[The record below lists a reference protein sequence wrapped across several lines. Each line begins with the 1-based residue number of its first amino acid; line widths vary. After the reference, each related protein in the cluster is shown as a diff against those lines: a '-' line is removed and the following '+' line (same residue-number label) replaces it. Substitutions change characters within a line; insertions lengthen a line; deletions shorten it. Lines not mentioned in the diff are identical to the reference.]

1 MMEAVFGLV
10 GVLIGSGITWSQA
23 YWFQRQEKQKA
34 AQYLAIR
41 VICVL
46 DKFLVDC
53 IEVVKDKG
61 LYTLDG
67 GKIEKVP
74 LPELAFPKDIDW
86 KSIDAELMYKL
97 LSFPTDIESFH
108 GQIQMAWDIDLKDRT
123 IGMEERA
130 FHYAQW
136 GIHAHKLLD
145 ELCNKYGIK
154 KKTYNDPNYN
164 PVADLTKE
172 RDRLHHRRS
181 ARFRQSA
188 ELLRRA
194 GVA

>member
-1 MMEAVFGLV
+1 MTEALFGLI
-10 GVLIGSGITWSQA
+10 GVLIGSGLTWGQT
-23 YWFQRQEKQKA
+23 YWFQRQEKKKA

-41 VICVL
+41 VVCVL

-67 GKIEKVP
+67 GKIEKAP
-74 LPELAFPKDIDW
+74 MPELVFPTDIDW
-86 KSIDAELMYKL
+86 KSIEPELMYKL
-97 LSFPTDIESFH
+97 LSFPTDIEGFR
-108 GQIQMAWDIDLKDRT
+108 GQIQMAWDINPKDRT

-136 GIHAHKLLD
+136 GIHAHKLVD
-145 ELCNKYGIK
+145 ELCKKYGIK
-154 KKTYNDPNYN
+154 EKTYNDPNYD

-172 RDRLHHRRS
+172 RDRLHQRRV
-181 ARFRQSA
+181 ARFQQSA

>member
-1 MMEAVFGLV
+1 MKEALIGFI
-10 GVLIGSGITWSQA
+10 GVLVGSGITWFQA
-23 YWFQRQEKQKA
+23 HWFQRQEKKKA
-34 AQYLAIR
+34 AQYLATR
-41 VICVL
+41 VVCVL

-67 GKIEKVP
+67 GKVEKIP
-74 LPELAFPKDIDW
+74 LPGLAFPTDIDW
-86 KSIDAELMYKL
+86 KSVEPDLMYRL
-97 LSFPTDIESFH
+97 LSFPTEVESFR
-108 GQIQMAWDIDLKDRT
+108 GVLQKAWDINPKDRT

-136 GIHAHKLLD
+136 GLHAHKLLD
-145 ELCNKYGIK
+145 ELCKEYGIK

-172 RDRLHHRRS
+172 RDRLHLRLNRR
-181 ARFRQSA
+181 FQQNT
-188 ELLRRA
+188 EF
-194 GVA
+194 